1 MDIKPIFFSNKN
13 HVDSQQ
19 SKPLSGQLVELSDDA
34 SLEQKVI
41 AAIRTVYD
49 PEIHVN
55 VYDLGLI
62 YHISIND
69 AADVDVEMTL
79 TAPACPVAEILPVQV
94 AETIKSVEG
103 VHDAKVT
110 LVWDPP
116 WSQACISEAAR
127 LELGLL

>member
-1 MDIKPIFFSNKN
+1 MDNISVFFRHKKQ
-13 HVDSQQ
+13 VESQQ
-19 SKPLSGQLVELSDDA
+19 LKPVSSPSVELPADA
-34 SLEQKVI
+34 SLQQKVI

-62 YHISIND
+62 YNIFINHD
-69 AADVDVEMTL
+69 AEVEIDMTL
-79 TAPACPVAEILPVQV
+79 TAPACPVAEILPAQV
-94 AETIKSVEG
+94 VAMVKSVEG
-103 VHDAKVT
+103 IQDAKVT

>member
-1 MDIKPIFFSNKN
+1 MDIKPVFFRKKN

-19 SKPLSGQLVELSDDA
+19 SKYMSDQSVELSVDA

-41 AAIRTVYD
+41 SAIRTVYD

-62 YHISIND
+62 YHISINHD
-69 AADVDVEMTL
+69 ADVEVEMTL
-79 TAPACPVAEILPVQV
+79 TAPACPVAEILPAQV
-94 AETIKSVEG
+94 TEIIKSVEG

-116 WSQACISEAAR
+116 WSQACISDAAR
-127 LELGLL
+127 LELGLF